1 MDKEAFFCYNVFIEK
16 TLLMKEGKFMKDKR
30 IATQVVALGG
40 LGEVGKNMYIV
51 EHDNE
56 IIIIDAGVM
65 FPEDNLLGV
74 DYVIQD
80 VSYLKKN
87 EHKIKALFIT
97 HGHEDHIGGIP
108 FLLQAIQ
115 IPVIYTPKIAQD
127 LISKKLVE
135 RNIKYDN
142 FQVITPELV
151 VKFKHFTVE
160 FINTTHSIPDSFAL
174 LIKTPNGNI
183 FETGDFKFDL
193 TPIGPM
199 ADIHKMAQAG
209 LEGVTLLL
217 SDSTNALSSGY
228 SKSESAVDGTLNDM
242 ISKHHGRVIIAT
254 FASNIYRV
262 KHIAETCRKYNR
274 KIIVFGRS
282 MENSVE
288 LALNNGLLKDRSLF
302 IDANQAKSLKRNEIC
317 ILCTGSQG
325 EPLAALSRIAN
336 GQHKQISLLNDD
348 LVIFSSSPIPGNAES
363 INRIINKLYLK
374 GVRVFTNSEFSDIHT
389 SGHAKEEELKWMLRI
404 IKPKYFMPM
413 HGEYRM
419 LKRHT
424 ELGVMCGINPNNT
437 LICSNGDVIE
447 LYNGEVRKS
456 GHIQAGDVYVDG
468 SRVGDIGSVVIKDR
482 KLMSQ
487 DGILITILNIN
498 TLTRKLLLK
507 PNVTARGFVLVNE
520 NQELMQ
526 KIERKIAEVANNFL
540 AKSPYTYTDLKNQI
554 ILELLPFINSLTG
567 RKPIIL
573 PVIMEVNQA

>member
-1 MDKEAFFCYNVFIEK
+1 MENKNN
-16 TLLMKEGKFMKDKR
+16 
-30 IATQVVALGG
+30 IATKVIALGG
-40 LGEVGKNMYIV
+40 LGEVGKNMYVV
-51 EHDNE
+51 EHNDE
-56 IIIIDAGVM
+56 ILIIDAGVM

-80 VSYLKKN
+80 ITYLKKN
-87 EHKIKALFIT
+87 VDKIKGLFIT

-108 FLLQAIQ
+108 FLLQAIN
-115 IPVIYTPKIAQD
+115 IPVIYTPKIAKD
-127 LISKKLVE
+127 LIEKKLVE
-135 RNIKYDN
+135 RNIKYEN
-142 FQVITPELV
+142 YQIITPDYN
-151 VKFKHFTVE
+151 VKTKYFDIS
-160 FINTTHSIPDSFAL
+160 FINTTHSIPDSFAIV
-174 LIKTPNGNI
+174 IKTPNGTI

-193 TPIGPM
+193 TPVGPM
-199 ADIHKMAQAG
+199 ADIHKMAKFG
-209 LEGVTLLL
+209 DEGVTLLL
-217 SDSTNALSSGY
+217 SDSTNALTSGY

-254 FASNIYRV
+254 FASNIYRI
-262 KHIAETCRKYNR
+262 KHIVESCKKYGR

-282 MENSVE
+282 MENSIE
-288 LALNNGLLKDRSLF
+288 LALNNGLINDKSMF
-302 IDANQAKSLKRNEIC
+302 IDANDAKSLKRNEIC

-336 GQHKQISLLNDD
+336 GQHKQISLLGDD

-363 INRIINKLYLK
+363 INKIINKLYLK
-374 GVRVFTNSEFSDIHT
+374 GVRVFTNSEFSDVHT

-419 LKRHT
+419 LKKHT
-424 ELGVMCGINPNNT
+424 EIGILCGVDPNNT
-437 LICSNGDVIE
+437 FICTNGDVIE
-447 LYNGEVRKS
+447 LLNGEVKR
-456 GHIQAGDVYVDG
+456 GGTVQAGDVYVDG

-526 KIERKIAEVANNFL
+526 KIERKISEVVNASL
-540 AKSPYTYTDLKNQI
+540 SKAPYSYLDLKNQI
-554 ILELLPFINSLTG
+554 ILELLPFINNLTG